1 MNAWKI
7 TPLLCA
13 SVLWG
18 TTGTAQALAHLHA
31 ASPTI
36 GAARLVAGGLAL
48 WLVVAFRGHVAL
60 RELIVPGRRAWF
72 VGASLATAIYQAT
85 FFAAVARTGVALGTL
100 VALGSA
106 PAFCGLLAR
115 ELAGERLPAV
125 WTLSTACAVIGCVLL
140 LAPSGHAGA
149 DPVGIALSLVA
160 GGALLAAG
168 LAFSAL
174 MSGDGGEVVDEARAA
189 TDAGP
194 AVAEPL
200 SEAA

>member
-1 MNAWKI
+1 
-7 TPLLCA
+7 
-13 SVLWG
+13 
-18 TTGTAQALAHLHA
+18 
-31 ASPTI
+31 
-36 GAARLVAGGLAL
+36 
-48 WLVVAFRGHVAL
+48 
-60 RELIVPGRRAWF
+60 
-72 VGASLATAIYQAT
+72 
-85 FFAAVARTGVALGTL
+85 
-100 VALGSA
+100 
-106 PAFCGLLAR
+106 
-115 ELAGERLPAV
+115 
-125 WTLSTACAVIGCVLL
+125 VLL